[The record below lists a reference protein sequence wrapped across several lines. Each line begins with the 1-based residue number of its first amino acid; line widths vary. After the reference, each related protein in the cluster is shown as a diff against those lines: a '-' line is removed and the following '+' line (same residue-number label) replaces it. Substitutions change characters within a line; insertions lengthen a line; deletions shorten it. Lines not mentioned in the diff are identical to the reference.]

1 MPAPRDAAAP
11 PPQGSRRRVSRAR
24 GSLSAS
30 ALGPEEAS
38 RVVRERAAANGTSRV
53 SLKGRALASPA
64 ALRAVLEAIL
74 ALDGASPSGRAG
86 PEWGPTTTLNLA
98 SANVCGE
105 GAEALAAFLLHPRCA
120 LRELSLVDNPRIGV
134 HLPETGAPAH
144 AVERGPDDPVLDGGG
159 CAHLASALRSPRC
172 RLRRLNLGGCAVDDA
187 AASTLADAIAAPGAC
202 PDLASLNLR
211 SNDVG
216 YAGAVDLKRAV
227 MTHGLALGDVA
238 LANNPKCPEDA
249 RREVEDVA
257 ASNGRTSLV
266 REMVV
271 SCGGGAEEGGEGGV
285 RVPGDDTN
293 PGDGTNPGDDTHTPG
308 DDGAGVPRASEG
320 YTSSAASETGY
331 CSFRRRGLADA
342 DAAAIAAALPRV
354 PLKGLDLSDNAL
366 TRVGIDAV
374 ASALRGPAGNRTLVH
389 CSVGGNPGARSDRKR
404 GDGGASVDD
413 ASPSLSSEDPS
424 SEPSG
429 TPPSVAARELAG
441 LVAANALRNAGRGEA
456 LRSVADRGL
465 GDAGAVVLAEA
476 LIAER
481 VRSFA
486 RLEAVGA
493 QHNFLGPRGASALA
507 RALGGLASLR
517 ELAMYANPGAGPALG
532 LELARQMRQPGR
544 FSRLAILDVGG
555 TRCGDAA
562 AEALADACACHPA
575 MRELHLDHDEL
586 TDRAALAVL
595 GAMKLTRERS
605 MGLAKALRPP
615 GLRRVWLHGNA
626 GVSDE
631 VLAEVHACCAE
642 TEERDPEEQRYG
654 AEEGEHFDDD
664 LLVRSEEGDGKKK
677 LHERESPR
685 ALASAEAAVSAAA
698 NAEARAA
705 YAKHPA
711 GGSLGENKT
720 RDVRVSALFA
730 DRVAAHVAECY
741 RRRCASHRDASRG
754 VAVVAGVVA
763 HERARS
769 DEEGVFLEERWSDER
784 GSERGSD
791 RGAEKSF
798 EKTFDSTGSDERF
811 RVVSL
816 GVGTKFVPR
825 AVVLAARAR
834 GATRFAKIVRDSHAE
849 VLARRAFRNALVAEM
864 EELVREEIEQERK
877 ASRVGPRHVSDPE
890 AEKTALEDKPWRV
903 LERAGHGEGFRVRR
917 GVSLHLF
924 VSTAPCGAAS
934 AVESGKTPVPTKY
947 ADGASSVS
955 EDKNSDEKTTEATK
969 KISGPP
975 GEYGSNDEG
984 PSALGSFDV
993 GWVPGL
999 PPPPQKK
1006 IYRAFTFSSERVL
1019 NLDADDVAYAET
1031 FERVD
1036 ERHARGAY
1044 VTGDLSH
1051 AAMVKSSAAESSSQP
1066 APGCEYA
1073 RSVVPRTSS
1082 SNPRDSS
1089 KSALRRVRD
1098 AVGTTLSC
1106 SDKIARWQAVGCQG
1120 ALLALFIPDPIAFDS
1135 IVVGRK
1141 FDAHKVRAATC
1152 CKTRG
1157 FEHAAFGLAAPKHC
1171 AALETRIKCEGAA
1184 KSGSK
1189 IADKRRA
1196 DAGDGDE
1203 CLTWARGDAN
1213 VEAHDGR
1220 TGGAVG
1226 GGGAAPAVSGFKHFE
1241 KVRALAAKLAGRPD
1255 IVAGSETMRRVAE
1268 AHEAHDAKKLS
1279 ARYNHARRAL
1289 EEGPVKP
1296 GTPLARWR
1304 GEF

>member
-1 MPAPRDAAAP
+1 M
-11 PPQGSRRRVSRAR
+11 
-24 GSLSAS
+24 
-30 ALGPEEAS
+30 
-38 RVVRERAAANGTSRV
+38 
-53 SLKGRALASPA
+53 
-64 ALRAVLEAIL
+64 
-74 ALDGASPSGRAG
+74 
-86 PEWGPTTTLNLA
+86 
-98 SANVCGE
+98 
-105 GAEALAAFLLHPRCA
+105 
-120 LRELSLVDNPRIGV
+120 
-134 HLPETGAPAH
+134 
-144 AVERGPDDPVLDGGG
+144 
-159 CAHLASALRSPRC
+159 
-172 RLRRLNLGGCAVDDA
+172 
-187 AASTLADAIAAPGAC
+187 
-202 PDLASLNLR
+202 
-211 SNDVG
+211 
-216 YAGAVDLKRAV
+216 
-227 MTHGLALGDVA
+227 
-238 LANNPKCPEDA
+238 
-249 RREVEDVA
+249 
-257 ASNGRTSLV
+257 
-266 REMVV
+266 
-271 SCGGGAEEGGEGGV
+271 
-285 RVPGDDTN
+285 
-293 PGDGTNPGDDTHTPG
+293 
-308 DDGAGVPRASEG
+308 
-320 YTSSAASETGY
+320 
-331 CSFRRRGLADA
+331 
-342 DAAAIAAALPRV
+342 
-354 PLKGLDLSDNAL
+354 
-366 TRVGIDAV
+366 
-374 ASALRGPAGNRTLVH
+374 
-389 CSVGGNPGARSDRKR
+389 
-404 GDGGASVDD
+404 
-413 ASPSLSSEDPS
+413 
-424 SEPSG
+424 
-429 TPPSVAARELAG
+429 
-441 LVAANALRNAGRGEA
+441 
-456 LRSVADRGL
+456 
-465 GDAGAVVLAEA
+465 
-476 LIAER
+476 
-481 VRSFA
+481 
-486 RLEAVGA
+486 
-493 QHNFLGPRGASALA
+493 
-507 RALGGLASLR
+507 
-517 ELAMYANPGAGPALG
+517 
-532 LELARQMRQPGR
+532 
-544 FSRLAILDVGG
+544 
-555 TRCGDAA
+555 
-562 AEALADACACHPA
+562 
-575 MRELHLDHDEL
+575 
-586 TDRAALAVL
+586 
-595 GAMKLTRERS
+595 
-605 MGLAKALRPP
+605 
-615 GLRRVWLHGNA
+615 
-626 GVSDE
+626 
-631 VLAEVHACCAE
+631 
-642 TEERDPEEQRYG
+642 
-654 AEEGEHFDDD
+654 
-664 LLVRSEEGDGKKK
+664 
-677 LHERESPR
+677 
-685 ALASAEAAVSAAA
+685 ASAEAAVSAAA

-763 HERARS
+763 HEKARS
-769 DEEGVFLEERWSDER
+769 DEEGVFLEERWSSERGSSER
-784 GSERGSD
+784 GSERGAEKS
-791 RGAEKSF
+791 GAEKIF
-798 EKTFDSTGSDERF
+798 ENNTVDETAGSEERF

-903 LERAGHGEGFRVRR
+903 LERGGHGEGFRVRR

-934 AVESGKTPVPTKY
+934 AVEAGKTPVPTKY

-969 KISGPP
+969 KISGPQ

-1006 IYRAFTFSSERVL
+1006 INRAFTFSSERAL

-1044 VTGDLSH
+1044 VTGGLSH

-1073 RSVVPRTSS
+1073 RSVVPRGGATSDKS
-1082 SNPRDSS
+1082 S
-1089 KSALRRVRD
+1089 SALRRVRD

-1203 CLTWARGDAN
+1203 CLTWARGDAS
-1213 VEAHDGR
+1213 VERHDGR

-1255 IVAGSETMRRVAE
+1255 IYAGSETMRRVAE